1 LLAAG
6 LPPGEIRQL
15 LRSGFLHRAYRGV
28 YIVGHLALAPLAKE
42 QAALLACGPRSVI
55 SHLSAAHIWG
65 LVGEPPTKIDVTLLR
80 SQVRAKRG
88 IRLHRATTL
97 DQRDF
102 RIRSGVR
109 LTAPAR
115 TIVDLAAQA
124 SEVELERLIAEARVK
139 RLLREGELEAAL
151 DRAGK
156 RPGVSKLRALLRTE
170 AGRAM
175 TRSGVERLCRRML
188 KAAGL
193 PDPKV
198 NQRIGGYEVDFL
210 WPQERVVLEVDT
222 YTFHGHPRAFERDRL
237 KTMALEDAGF
247 HVIRVTRRQLLE
259 QPYLVIAHVARA
271 LERYAR
277 AAA

>member
-1 LLAAG
+1 
-6 LPPGEIRQL
+6 
-15 LRSGFLHRAYRGV
+15 
-28 YIVGHLALAPLAKE
+28 
-42 QAALLACGPRSVI
+42 
-55 SHLSAAHIWG
+55 
-65 LVGEPPTKIDVTLLR
+65 
-80 SQVRAKRG
+80 
-88 IRLHRATTL
+88 
-97 DQRDF
+97 
-102 RIRSGVR
+102 
-109 LTAPAR
+109 
-115 TIVDLAAQA
+115 
-124 SEVELERLIAEARVK
+124 
-139 RLLREGELEAAL
+139 
-151 DRAGK
+151 
-156 RPGVSKLRALLRTE
+156 
-170 AGRAM
+170 
-175 TRSGVERLCRRML
+175 ML